1 MASPLNAWS
10 SSIGRRLQGSA
21 QTWTHQSTPPYP
33 KENRSHE
40 RHERN
45 RGPVM
50 APNLNTLGKLVE
62 RMAESQ
68 PQQWCLISPTG
79 MCYLG
84 PDPLVLA
91 AQATYK
97 PPTFKEH
104 L

>member
-1 MASPLNAWS
+1 
-10 SSIGRRLQGSA
+10 
-21 QTWTHQSTPPYP
+21 
-33 KENRSHE
+33 
-40 RHERN
+40 
-45 RGPVM
+45 M